1 LQWLHRL
8 PTQKPA
14 KKLKAT
20 IIWQLMKAIIATV
33 VYYGIMMMEIMLFS
47 AEALPIEKSAPVYF
61 SCFLSNV
68 FFSIFFS
75 FSFFFCGNT
84 PRLGFVGRELNYE
97 RNVYA
102 KIAG

>member
-1 LQWLHRL
+1 
-8 PTQKPA
+8 
-14 KKLKAT
+14 
-20 IIWQLMKAIIATV
+20 MKAIIATV

-75 FSFFFCGNT
+75 FSFFFVVILHDLAL
-84 PRLGFVGRELNYE
+84 LGESSIMKETFMRKLLVNCAPKASPPSLQSL
-97 RNVYA
+97 RN
-102 KIAG
+102 